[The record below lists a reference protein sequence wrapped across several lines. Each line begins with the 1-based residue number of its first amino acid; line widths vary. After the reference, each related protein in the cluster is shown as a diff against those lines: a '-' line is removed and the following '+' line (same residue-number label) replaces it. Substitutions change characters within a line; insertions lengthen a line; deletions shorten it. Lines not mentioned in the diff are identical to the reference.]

1 MMAEGN
7 TAFLWLV
14 LVLLCYMW
22 IRFLLS
28 RILKRPVFED
38 FENMINK
45 FLPSDAGGLFRLF
58 FDIACWKR

>member
-1 MMAEGN
+1 MAEGN

-14 LVLLCYMW
+14 LVLLGYAW
-22 IRFLLS
+22 VRFLLS
-28 RILKRPVFED
+28 RILQRPVFED

-45 FLPSDAGGLFRLF
+45 FLPLDAGGWFRLF

>member
-1 MMAEGN
+1 MAEGN

-22 IRFLLS
+22 IRFLLR

-38 FENMINK
+38 FENMVNK
-45 FLPSDAGGLFRLF
+45 FLPLDAEKWVRLF
-58 FDIACWKR
+58 FDIVCWKR